1 MLTPPGTC
9 AGPHA
14 GGRAT
19 PQHPRRR
26 PGDFAVARALA
37 ACLALALN
45 EAEVNM
51 SVCPVPGLGGSH
63 ELCLLL
69 PSIGRP

>member
-9 AGPHA
+9 AGPHT

-26 PGDFAVARALA
+26 PGDFAVAGAPA
-37 ACLALALN
+37 VCLALALN

-51 SVCPVPGLGGSH
+51 SALCPALAGLMNFAAPEH
-63 ELCLLL
+63 Q
-69 PSIGRP
+69 PSP

>member
-9 AGPHA
+9 ASPHA

-26 PGDFAVARALA
+26 PGNFAVAGASA
-37 ACLALALN
+37 VCLALALN

-51 SVCPVPGLGGSH
+51 SALCPDLGRSY